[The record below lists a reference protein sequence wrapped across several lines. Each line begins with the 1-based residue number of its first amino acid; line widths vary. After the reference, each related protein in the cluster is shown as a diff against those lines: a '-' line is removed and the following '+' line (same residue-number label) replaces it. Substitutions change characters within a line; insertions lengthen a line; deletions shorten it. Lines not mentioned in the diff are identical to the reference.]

1 MFGIFLASFPAR
13 NIDVWEHLARGR
25 DLLRGADGLSPTWL
39 YDLAA
44 YVVFSAGG
52 GVTLA
57 AVKALLSGIA
67 AILLLRIASRSGGW
81 WIPLVVTG
89 LTVLAM
95 ASRLLLQ
102 PATVSVLFLV
112 LTFWLLL
119 REKDWSS
126 ERGAFPSWRLV
137 VLFIVWANVDG
148 RFVLGLGFV
157 ALTWMG
163 RALDARSAGGLGRVA
178 ILVGASCLSPSHI
191 NGLRP
196 PAELRTAV
204 AALRGGI
211 AGDGQVNSPF
221 DPAYLEI
228 FRDSPAALAYYPLL
242 ALGLLSFVVGRRDW
256 RWAWFLPWL
265 GFAVVSGLQVRLVP
279 YFAVVAGP
287 VTAWNLHAFFSRR
300 ASSAP
305 VRSRFQPVG
314 LAFAVLPAAAFLIS
328 SWTGWL
334 QGPPFQPRRWAVE
347 TPTGLERGA
356 EFQSRTH
363 AHGLWPPETRTLHG
377 SADTAAAFAWFCPED
392 PGIRDDRLVGQLIN
406 PGGTEGARQRLRE
419 LGVTRVAVFA
429 GDSGTAALLKR
440 LLAGPNEWPLL
451 NMAGGVAVFG
461 WHDPDKPAAPFT
473 GWALDFD
480 RLAFKPESHEVAPA
494 ARTPGQR
501 RWWDAFWKRTP
512 SAHPPGRDEA
522 TILLRKVEAVVQ
534 TAPARHHIAW
544 ELGQTAGLVGAA
556 SAWTGI
562 GGLYDASLRVAL
574 LRPPVT
580 ETGPLPEITQLTIAL
595 RRQFEF
601 ERGDA
606 PVGLVYAS
614 IRAARRAVADNP
626 TDPSSHLALGLAY
639 GELVRL
645 TAERSWAAR
654 FPELI
659 RLRQIQASA
668 ALNRA
673 LELNPKLAIA
683 HLELANLYLTLECLD
698 LAVVHFRTYLE
709 SPRRF
714 DGPAPGS
721 DEAKEIAARL
731 DQLTTLLDRQRRE
744 YARESERSSVSDRA
758 HMAVR
763 RGLGGEA
770 RDLLLKSD
778 LAAFG
783 TVGMELELDLL
794 LRTGRPDDV
803 LEWMTPEVRGSI
815 GESAARWFST
825 QANAAV
831 GEYDAADS
839 VLLDITSS
847 TGRMPPA
854 SLLAREIGLRLGKA
868 VLDEAFGAD
877 SPPHAV
883 LLAINR
889 SSYRNQIDDMTNAA
903 GRSAEITVL
912 RGLIAL
918 EAGFIDRARDAFQ
931 DALSLSPNRWGGGQ
945 LNFKG
950 RSIARECLMLLE
962 RSDSPPH

>member
-1 MFGIFLASFPAR
+1 
-13 NIDVWEHLARGR
+13 
-25 DLLRGADGLSPTWL
+25 
-39 YDLAA
+39 
-44 YVVFSAGG
+44 
-52 GVTLA
+52 
-57 AVKALLSGIA
+57 
-67 AILLLRIASRSGGW
+67 
-81 WIPLVVTG
+81 
-89 LTVLAM
+89 
-95 ASRLLLQ
+95 
-102 PATVSVLFLV
+102 LV

-119 REKDWSS
+119 REEDRAADQSAWP
-126 ERGAFPSWRLV
+126 GWRLV
-137 VLFIVWANVDG
+137 VLFAMWANVDG

-157 ALTWMG
+157 ALTWLG
-163 RALDARSAGGLGRVA
+163 RALDTRSPGGFARAVGRWAAAVA
-178 ILVGASCLSPSHI
+178 ILVGATCLSPSHVG
-191 NGLRP
+191 GLRP
-196 PAELRTAV
+196 PAELRSAL
-204 AALRGGI
+204 AALRGGT
-211 AGDGQVNSPF
+211 AGDGQAVNSPF
-221 DPAYLEI
+221 NPAYLDI

-242 ALGLLSFVVGRRDW
+242 VLGLLSFVGGRREW

-265 GFAVVSGLQVRLVP
+265 GLAVVSGLQVRLVP

-300 ASSAP
+300 ASSTP
-305 VRSRFQPVG
+305 VRSRLQPVG
-314 LAFAVLPAAAFLIS
+314 FALAVLLAAAFLIS

-334 QGPPFQPRRWAVE
+334 QGPPFEPRRWAVE
-347 TPTGLERGA
+347 TPAGLERGA
-356 EFQSRTH
+356 EFQRRTH
-363 AHGLWPPETRTLHG
+363 AHDLWPPETRTLHG

-392 PGIRDDRLVGQLIN
+392 PGLRDDRLVAQLID
-406 PGGTEGARQRLRE
+406 PRETEGARQRLRE
-419 LGVTRVAVFA
+419 LAVTRVALFA
-429 GDSGTAALLKR
+429 GDSGTAALLSR
-440 LLAGPNEWPLL
+440 FFASPDEWPLL
-451 NMAGGVAVFG
+451 SMAGGVAVFG
-461 WHDPDKPAAPFT
+461 WRDPDKPADLFSD
-473 GWALDFD
+473 WAVDFD
-480 RLAFKPESHEVAPA
+480 RLAFQPDSHEVAPA
-494 ARTPGQR
+494 ARPPGQR
-501 RWWDAFWKRTP
+501 RWWDAFRKP
-512 SAHPPGRDEA
+512 APPAHPPGRDEA
-522 TILLRKVEAVVQ
+522 TILLRKAEAMVQ

-544 ELGQTAGLVGAA
+544 EIAQTAGLAGAA
-556 SAWTGI
+556 SGWTGV
-562 GGLYDASLRVAL
+562 GGLYDASLRVAF
-574 LRPPVT
+574 LRPPVP
-580 ETGPLPEITQLTIAL
+580 ETGPLPEITDLTVAL

-614 IRAARRAVADNP
+614 IRAARRSVAENP
-626 TDPSSHLALGLAY
+626 FDPSSHLALGLAY
-639 GELVRL
+639 GELVRF

-654 FPELI
+654 FPELV

-673 LELNPKLAIA
+673 LALNPKLAIA
-683 HLELANLYLTLECLD
+683 HLELARLYLTLECLD

-721 DEAKEIAARL
+721 DQAKEVAAQL

-744 YARESERSSVSDRA
+744 FARESERSSVSDRA

-803 LEWMTPEVRGSI
+803 LDWMTPEVRGSI
-815 GESAARWFST
+815 GESAAQWLST
-825 QANAAV
+825 QAYAAV
-831 GEYDAADS
+831 GEYEAANS
-839 VLLDITSS
+839 VLLEITSS
-847 TGRMPPA
+847 TGSMPEA

-868 VLDEAFGAD
+868 VLDEAFGAQ

-889 SSYRNQIDDMTNAA
+889 SRYRNQIDDMTLAA

-918 EAGFIDRARDAFQ
+918 EAGFIDRARDAFH
-931 DALSLSPNRWGGGQ
+931 DSLSLSPNRAGGGQ

-950 RSIARECLMLLE
+950 RSIARECLMLVNGA
-962 RSDSPPH
+962 SPPRPAVP